1 MEQSVQPV
9 EITRDAGERRML
21 VRWADGHVSY
31 YPWRDLRFVCPCA
44 HCSGEWGQPGAMAGT
59 RLEDL
64 TEQQTSMADI
74 VLVGR
79 YAVQPTWAD
88 GHDTGIYAFRVLRQT
103 CPCGQ
108 HGGES
113 AAE

>member
-1 MEQSVQPV
+1 
-9 EITRDAGERRML
+9 
-21 VRWADGHVSY
+21 
-31 YPWRDLRFVCPCA
+31 
-44 HCSGEWGQPGAMAGT
+44 
-59 RLEDL
+59 
-64 TEQQTSMADI
+64 MADI

-88 GHDTGIYAFRVLRQT
+88 GHDTGIYAFRVLRQS

-108 HGGES
+108 HDGES